1 VDRLAETSK
10 PDVQNTRYIIL
21 GQPEK
26 STVAEQRFE
35 IGQSIN
41 FRSTSIL
48 EKAIGYIDHVIKEA
62 TEIRLHPRNF
72 NRNTCFTLSQPWYP
86 VTNML
91 KQYRDPS
98 IKKQDQA
105 KQAPHSTHQPPMA
118 HAQKS
123 NMGWSGH
130 TKIK

>member
-1 VDRLAETSK
+1 M
-10 PDVQNTRYIIL
+10 RYISL
-21 GQPEK
+21 GQLEK
-26 STVAEQRFE
+26 STVTEHRFK

-41 FRSTSIL
+41 FSSTSIL
-48 EKAIGYIDHVIKEA
+48 EKAIGYVDHVIKVA
-62 TEIRLHPRNF
+62 TEIKLHPRNF
-72 NRNTCFTLSQPWYP
+72 NRNRGFTLSQPWYP

-91 KQYRDPS
+91 KQYRDPP

-123 NMGWSGH
+123 NMGQSGH
-130 TKIK
+130 TKIKRGIH